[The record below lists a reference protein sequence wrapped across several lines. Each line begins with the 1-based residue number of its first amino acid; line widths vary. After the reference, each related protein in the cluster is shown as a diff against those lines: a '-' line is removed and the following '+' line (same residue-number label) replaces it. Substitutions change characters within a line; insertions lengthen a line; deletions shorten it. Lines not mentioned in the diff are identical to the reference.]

1 MTAARRRR
9 SPLAVVAVAALAAAV
24 LVTAP
29 AAAQRNDG
37 LPPQLENVGVDQRL
51 GETVPLDDTFLDESG
66 RPVTLGQLAAEAP
79 IILALVYY
87 DCPML
92 CNMVLDGVARAV
104 MPITLEQGADYRIVA
119 VSFAAEETPE
129 LATSAKEHLFERY
142 RAERAGWH
150 FLTGEP
156 AAITRLTEAVGFRYR
171 YLEENGEYAHSA
183 AIAVVTPE
191 GRISR
196 YFYGID
202 YPPRD
207 LRLALVEAA
216 DERIG
221 SLADQVLLYCF
232 RYDPA
237 TGRYTFAVWAVI
249 RAAGVLTAVGIG
261 LYLLLSLR
269 RDRRAR
275 RPAAAH

>member
-1 MTAARRRR
+1 MRFARL
-9 SPLAVVAVAALAAAV
+9 LAVGL
-24 LVTAP
+24 LVGAP
-29 AAAQRNDG
+29 AWAQRNDG
-37 LPPQLENVGVDQRL
+37 LPPQLENIGVDQRL
-51 GETVPLDDTFLDESG
+51 GERVPLDAQFFDESG
-66 RPVTLGQLAAEAP
+66 ARVRLGDFTADGP
-79 IILALVYY
+79 ILLALVYY

-92 CNMVLDGVARAV
+92 CNMVLDGMAKAV
-104 MPITLEQGADYRIVA
+104 MPITLEQGSDYRIVA
-119 VSFAAEETPE
+119 VSFASEETPE
-129 LATSAKEHLFERY
+129 LAARAKEHLFERY
-142 RAERAGWH
+142 RAERQGWH

-156 AAITRLTEAVGFRYR
+156 ESITRLAESVGFRYR

-207 LRLALVEAA
+207 VRLALVEAA
-216 DERIG
+216 EERIG

-237 TGRYTFAVWAVI
+237 TGQYTFAVWAVM
-249 RAAGVLTAVGIG
+249 RAAGALTAIALVV
-261 LYLLLSLR
+261 YLLISLR
-269 RDRRAR
+269 RERRGR
-275 RPAAAH
+275 QTAAVHS

>member
-1 MTAARRRR
+1 MDVSGVPT
-9 SPLAVVAVAALAAAV
+9 VVV
-24 LVTAP
+24 
-29 AAAQRNDG
+29 
-37 LPPQLENVGVDQRL
+37 RL
-51 GETVPLDDTFLDESG
+51 GDLTADG
-66 RPVTLGQLAAEAP
+66 P

-92 CNMVLDGVARAV
+92 CNIVLDGVAKAV
-104 MPITLEQGADYRIVA
+104 MPITLEIGVDYRVVA
-119 VSFAAEETPE
+119 VSFAAEETPGM
-129 LATSAKEHLFERY
+129 ASMAKKHLFERY
-142 RAERAGWH
+142 RGEPDGWT
-150 FLTGEP
+150 FLTGKPES
-156 AAITRLTEAVGFRYR
+156 IERVTEAVGFRYR
-171 YLEENGEYAHSA
+171 YIEENGEYAHSA

-207 LRLALVEAA
+207 VRLALVEAA

-237 TGRYTFAVWAVI
+237 TGQYTFAVWAVV
-249 RAAGVLTAVGIG
+249 RAAGAVTALAII
-261 LYLLLSLR
+261 LYLFITVR
-269 RDRRAR
+269 RERRR
-275 RPAAAH
+275 TQPAAAH